1 MARAKLRNFALSQL
15 SGKILGGIIVKF
27 RKMMLIFLLL
37 SFSAQVYA
45 QVNLVSGPQHYI
57 YVQRDSINLK
67 AYVFSPPK
75 QNLKKSQPAI
85 VIFHGGGWYIG
96 EPSWAFGRA
105 QHFAELGFIAIAPQY
120 RLSNQN
126 DITPLEAMADSRE
139 VIKWM
144 RLYADSLHID
154 PDKIV
159 AYGWS
164 AGAHLAASAAIF
176 NDSLSIPNALVL
188 VSPAVS
194 LEKDGWFKK
203 LLLNRVEVNSL
214 SPDENVREG
223 LPPTIILQGRN
234 DTVTPLAGVQKFTTR
249 MLAAGN
255 RCELIIYDGV
265 GHLFTPSNIPDYNEP
280 QPDPKVQ
287 ADAFEKTDEFLKSL
301 GYVE

>member
-1 MARAKLRNFALSQL
+1 
-15 SGKILGGIIVKF
+15 VKF
-27 RKMMLIFLLL
+27 GKTTLIFLL

-45 QVNLVSGPQHYI
+45 QVNLVSGPQQYI
-57 YVQRDSINLK
+57 YTQRDSINLK
-67 AYVFSPPK
+67 AYIFSPE
-75 QNLKKSQPAI
+75 QQYLKESRPAI
-85 VIFHGGGWYIG
+85 VIFHGGGWFIG

-105 QHFAELGFIAIAPQY
+105 QHFAKLGFIAIAAQY
-120 RLSNQN
+120 RLSNQK

-144 RLYADSLHID
+144 RLNADSLHID

-176 NDSLSIPNALVL
+176 NDTLSTVNSIPNALVL

-194 LEKDGWFKK
+194 LTNDSWVKR
-203 LLLNRVEVNSL
+203 LLLNRAEVNSV

-223 LPPTIILQGRN
+223 LPPTIILQGRD
-234 DTVTPLAGVQKFTTR
+234 DTVTPLAGVQQFTTR

-280 QPDPKVQ
+280 QPDPRVQ

-301 GYVE
+301 GYIE